1 MKKIS
6 FFLIALVYSLT
17 TMVAEDRFTV
27 GKYTFTITSPTEVE
41 ITRVDTS
48 LLLAYLSPSITYQ
61 GITYKLTSIGDEAFS
76 GCKSMTTVTIPE
88 GVARIGNR
96 AFSGCS
102 SLISATIPY
111 SVTEIGWSAFQGA
124 PLNRDTGALYIDNCL
139 VEVDTKLLGDYT
151 VKPTTRLIAD
161 GAFFGC
167 SLLTSVTIPGTVT
180 SIGEGAFMLC
190 KSLTSVTIPYSIT
203 TIESGTFEGCSS
215 LTAISIPNSVTSIGD
230 AAFVDC
236 SSLTSVFIP
245 YSVRRI
251 GVRAFLG
258 TSIYNNPSNWDAGAL
273 YINDCLLVANDGLL
287 GDYTIKYGTRLIA
300 NGAFYNCPSLT
311 ALNIPHGVTSIG
323 DEAFSGCESLT
334 SVNIPEGVKEIGD
347 YAFSSC
353 SSLTSAII
361 PEGLTSIGD
370 YAFSDCYSLASVIIP
385 ESVKEI
391 GDGAFYAC
399 PLLET
404 PERDEEFFMVVENM
418 PEFPGGI
425 QEMMKYVGTN
435 IKYPVIAQ
443 ENGIQGRTICQFVI
457 EKDGRVTDIVVVRSS
472 GDASL
477 DKEAVRVINNM
488 PRWKPGK
495 QRGKPVRVKYTIPV
509 NFRLQ

>member
-1 MKKIS
+1 MKRI
-6 FFLIALVYSLT
+6 FLILIIILSTCLMMAQE
-17 TMVAEDRFTV
+17 MFTI
-27 GKYTFTITSPTEVE
+27 GKYTFTITSSAEVE
-41 ITRVDTS
+41 IARVDTS
-48 LLLAYLSPSITYQ
+48 LSLAYLSPSITYQ
-61 GITYKLTSIGDEAFS
+61 GVTYQLTSIGDEAFY
-76 GCKSMTTVTIPE
+76 GCSSLTMVAIPE
-88 GVARIGNR
+88 GVTSIGNR

-102 SLISATIPY
+102 SLTSVTIPY
-111 SVTEIGWSAFQGA
+111 SVKEIGWSAFRGTQ
-124 PLNRDTGALYIDNCL
+124 LNRDAGALYIDNCL

-151 VKPTTRLIAD
+151 IKPATRLIAD

-167 SLLTSVTIPGTVT
+167 SSLTSVTIPGTVT
-180 SIGEGAFMLC
+180 SLGEGAFMFC
-190 KSLTSVTIPYSIT
+190 KSLTSVTIPNSIT
-203 TIESGTFEGCSS
+203 TIEYGTFEGCSS
-215 LTAISIPNSVTSIGD
+215 LTSITLPFSVTSIGD

-245 YSVRRI
+245 DSVRRI

-258 TSIYNNPSNWDAGAL
+258 TGIYNNPSNWDAGAL

-287 GDYTIKYGTRLIA
+287 GDYAIKYGTRLIA
-300 NGAFYNCPSLT
+300 NGAFYDCSSLT
-311 ALNIPHGVTSIG
+311 ALNIPLGVTIIG
-323 DEAFSGCESLT
+323 EEAFSGCSSLT
-334 SVNIPEGVKEIGD
+334 SVNIPGGVTEIGD
-347 YAFSSC
+347 YAFYSC

-361 PEGLTSIGD
+361 PEGVASIGN
-370 YAFSDCYSLASVIIP
+370 YAFSDCSSLASVVIP

-425 QEMMKYVGTN
+425 QEMMKYIGTTL
-435 IKYPVIAQ
+435 KYPVIAQ
-443 ENGIQGRTICQFVI
+443 ENGIQGCTICQFVI

-477 DKEAVRVINNM
+477 DKEAVRVLGIM

-495 QRGKPVRVKYTIPV
+495 QRGKPVRVKNTIPV
-509 NFRLQ
+509 NFRMR